1 MGEYRRALVTF
12 IDILGFRDL
21 IEQSRSGEHCS
32 PVAVDKILRIV
43 SRLKRANDFTG
54 RVKED
59 KEGHRV
65 VNFSSTN
72 FSDCLVR
79 STWINSPDDFI
90 EAIYSEFVSIASMQS
105 YVTTYEGMMIR
116 GGMAAGG
123 LYKDTIAGL
132 LFGPA
137 LVDAYRLE
145 QKAVVPR
152 ILLSEAIVHEI
163 KSKGKASE
171 YYVCENSDGV
181 AYLDY
186 LKASYDTNLGTWPIT
201 DINNCNQM
209 MQDHMNAAIKKNEE
223 LRSQPIHIRQKAHWM
238 AGYHNG
244 VIQRIVT
251 ERPALQAALGDLRIN
266 TMTCCQ

>member
-12 IDILGFRDL
+12 IDILGFKDL
-21 IEQSRSGEHCS
+21 IEQSRSDEDCS

-43 SRLKRANDFTG
+43 SKLKRANDFTG
-54 RVKED
+54 RVNED
-59 KEGHRV
+59 KEGYRV

-90 EAIYSEFVSIASMQS
+90 KAIYAEFLSIASMQS

-116 GGMAAGG
+116 GGMAVGG
-123 LYKDTIAGL
+123 LYKDDIAGL

-137 LVDAYRLE
+137 LVDAYQLE

-152 ILLSEAIVHEI
+152 ILLSEAILREI
-163 KSKGKASE
+163 KSKGTTSE
-171 YYVCENSDGV
+171 YYVYEDRDGV

-186 LKASYDTNLGTWPIT
+186 LKASYDTNFGTWPIT
-201 DINNCNQM
+201 CVNDCNEM
-209 MQDHMNAAIKKNEE
+209 MQDHMNAVIKKSEE
-223 LRSQPIHIRQKAHWM
+223 LRAQPIEIRQKAHWL
-238 AGYHNG
+238 AGYHNS
-244 VIQRIVT
+244 VIQRIVA
-251 ERPALQAALGDLRIN
+251 ERPALEGAIGDLLIDN
-266 TMTCCQ
+266 LALSQ